1 MRISALKRKVCPFCR
16 IVSGVF
22 GAHFT
27 NDTFSHSIA
36 LCFSVLFCASLNYSV
51 NLCSF
56 LHDIHILFVIQI
68 ICLFR
73 ARLRSSAVICS
84 HTSVIEVLS
93 KSLNTKYEK
102 YNNNIHT
109 RTASVKHHRNP
120 FQLRQRLSF
129 ICSESLSAS
138 YFWVRKPI
146 NIELSRKWVTFTPSL
161 SSPVYLPEFSITSGR
176 AFL

>member
-1 MRISALKRKVCPFCR
+1 MTFPPVESKIQPLPNLEGYTGQPRLCDKLCKSECGSVRISALKRKVCPFCR

-84 HTSVIEVLS
+84 HTSVIKVLS
-93 KSLNTKYEK
+93 KSLSTR
-102 YNNNIHT
+102 NITTIYTCVPH
-109 RTASVKHHRNP
+109 
-120 FQLRQRLSF
+120 LL
-129 ICSESLSAS
+129 
-138 YFWVRKPI
+138 
-146 NIELSRKWVTFTPSL
+146 
-161 SSPVYLPEFSITSGR
+161 SITGIPFSCSSGYLSY
-176 AFL
+176 ALNHFLLRISG